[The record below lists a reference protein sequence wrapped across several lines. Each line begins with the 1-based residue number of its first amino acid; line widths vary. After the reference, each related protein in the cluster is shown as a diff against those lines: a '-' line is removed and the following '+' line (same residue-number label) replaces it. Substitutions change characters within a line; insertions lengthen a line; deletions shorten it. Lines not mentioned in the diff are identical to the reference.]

1 MSFGSYAFASSFT
14 TTSAP
19 FRANRKSYL
28 RIGEP
33 VSTAFREYDI
43 RGIVGQDLDEDFYHR
58 LGLALGTYLARHGE
72 RSIVVGR
79 DLRPTSSAY
88 AAALRRGLQETGRR
102 VLDIGEVTTPMAVFA
117 LNFLG
122 ADGSA
127 AVTASHNPSEYN
139 GLKVRRRDPIYGQE
153 LQRLRELWEKGD
165 FERGRGSVEQVD
177 IRQAYMMALTARIRP
192 ARALK
197 VACDAGN
204 GAGGI
209 IGPELLDKLGFKVL
223 PLYCEPDGTFPNHHP
238 DPTVPKN
245 LEDLR
250 ELVMKEGA
258 DAGVGW
264 DGDADRVV
272 LVDEQGTIHWPDRA
286 MMVMAPAW
294 LKRFPGGAVV
304 YDVKCSA
311 GLETVVKQA
320 GGVPVMVKT
329 GYPHILAGMRSHD
342 AVLGGEFSG
351 HMYFGRDPLVNF
363 DDGIHAAARLLEHFS
378 QDPRPVSRQMADL
391 PASVMTPEI
400 RADVAEEHKFRVVD
414 DLVRAFQADGQALGV
429 VTVDGARVSY
439 PEGWGLVRASN
450 TQASLVLVF
459 EAKDEQGISTLKARF
474 AAQLSRHPEIH
485 HSL

>member
-1 MSFGSYAFASSFT
+1 M
-14 TTSAP
+14 
-19 FRANRKSYL
+19 
-28 RIGEP
+28 I
-33 VSTAFREYDI
+33 TAFREYDV
-43 RGIVGQDLDEDFYHR
+43 RGIVGQDLTDDFYHR

-79 DLRPTSSAY
+79 DLRPSSSGFAS
-88 AAALRRGLQETGRR
+88 ALRRGLVETGRR
-102 VLDIGEVTTPMAVFA
+102 VLDVGEVTTPMTVFA

-127 AVTASHNPSEYN
+127 AVTASHNPAEYN
-139 GLKVRRRDPIYGQE
+139 GLKLRRRNPIYGQE
-153 LQRLRELWEKGD
+153 LQRLRELWESGG
-165 FERGRGSVEQVD
+165 FERMPGGSEEAFDVRE
-177 IRQAYMMALTARIRP
+177 AYLTALTARIRP

-209 IGPELLDKLGFKVL
+209 IGPDLLERLGFTVL
-223 PLYCEPDGTFPNHHP
+223 PLYCDPDGSFPNHHP

-250 ELVMKEGA
+250 DLVVKEGA
-258 DAGVGW
+258 DAGIGW

-286 MMVMAPAW
+286 MMALAGTW

-304 YDVKCSA
+304 YDVKCSS
-311 GLETVVKQA
+311 GLEQVVRAA

-329 GYPHILAGMRSHD
+329 GYPHILAGMREHD

-363 DDGIHAAARLLEHFS
+363 DDGVHAAARLLAHFS

-391 PASVMTPEI
+391 PRSVMTPEI

-414 DLVRAFQADGQALGV
+414 ELVAEFQSDREATGV

-450 TQASLVLVF
+450 TQACLVLVF
-459 EAKDEQGISTLKARF
+459 EASDEAGLAKLKSRF
-474 AAQLSRHPEIH
+474 AARLDRHAEIRHP
-485 HSL
+485 LA

>member
-1 MSFGSYAFASSFT
+1 M
-14 TTSAP
+14 
-19 FRANRKSYL
+19 
-28 RIGEP
+28 
-33 VSTAFREYDI
+33 STAFREYDI
-43 RGIVGQDLDEDFYHR
+43 RGIVGQDLSDDFYHR
-58 LGLALGTYLARHGE
+58 LGLALGTYLARHGD

-79 DLRPTSSAY
+79 DLRPSSAGY
-88 AAALRRGLQETGRR
+88 AAALTRGLVETGRR
-102 VLDIGEVTTPMAVFA
+102 VLDVGEVTTPMAVFG

-127 AVTASHNPSEYN
+127 AVTASHNPAEYN
-139 GLKVRRRDPIYGQE
+139 GLKVRRREPIYGQE
-153 LQRLRELWEKGD
+153 LQRLRELWEGGR
-165 FERGRGSVEQVD
+165 FERGSGSVEPVD
-177 IRQAYMMALTARIRP
+177 VREAYLTALCARIRP

-209 IGPELLDKLGFKVL
+209 IGPELLDRIGFKVL
-223 PLYCEPDGTFPNHHP
+223 PLYCDPDGTFPNHHP

-245 LEDLR
+245 LADLR
-250 ELVMKEGA
+250 ELVVKEGA

-272 LVDEQGTIHWPDRA
+272 LVDEQGGIHWPDRA
-286 MMVMAPAW
+286 MMALAPAW

-311 GLETVVKQA
+311 GLEEVVTKA

-329 GYPHILAGMRSHD
+329 GYPHILAGMRAHD

-363 DDGIHAAARLLEHFS
+363 DDGIHAAARLLAHFS
-378 QDPRPVSRQMADL
+378 HDERPVSRQMADL
-391 PASVMTPEI
+391 PRSVMTPEI
-400 RADVAEEHKFRVVD
+400 RADVAEAHKFRVVD
-414 DLVRAFQADGQALGV
+414 ELVKAFQADGEATGV
-429 VTVDGARVSY
+429 VTIDGARASY

-459 EAKDEQGISTLKARF
+459 EARDEAGLAKLKSRF
-474 AAQLSRHPEIH
+474 AAKLSRHPEIRH
-485 HSL
+485 DLG